1 MKILTGPQRRP
12 DGKDE
17 PKGSTGDQRPYML
30 PDPNLGRS
38 LEFAFNVL
46 AWPDKVSDR

>member
-1 MKILTGPQRRP
+1 M
-12 DGKDE
+12 
-17 PKGSTGDQRPYML
+17 DQHLYVL
-30 PDPNLGRS
+30 QDPVLGRS